1 MENPDFDWK
10 EEYKK
15 KIVPATRALE
25 IIQPGNRVFIG
36 SACAAPQHLIRAF
49 HEMPLDDVEIVHILT
64 MGEAPYTEQE
74 LGTRFRANTFFI
86 SPNIREAVQKGR
98 ADYTPVFLSEIAELF
113 RSGHMPIDVALVQV
127 APPDKYGFCSFGI
140 SVDITKPAAEYAR
153 HVIAQVNPNMPKTLG
168 DSFIHVNDIDFLVE
182 GDEPVLEFTT
192 PGPSELTKRIAKNV
206 SYIVEDGST
215 IQVGYGGIPS
225 AVLSYLREKHDL
237 GVHTEVFGDSLLE
250 LISEGIITGEKKTL
264 HPQKIVASFCMGSRR
279 LYDYIHNNPLFE
291 FRPAHYVNDPTII
304 ARNEN
309 MVAINSALEIDLT
322 GQVCADSYGY
332 QFYSGIGGQLDFI
345 RGAARSK
352 GGRPIIVLPSTRKN
366 EMFSRIVPALSEGS
380 GVVTSRGDVHYIVT
394 EWGIAYLHGKSIRE
408 RALALISIAHPKF
421 RQELIKV
428 AKERHYIYTDQ
439 PEAPLTQARYPEE
452 FEKWM
457 ETKDGMKVF
466 IRPIRPA
473 DESLQR
479 DAFYNFSRE
488 TVYYRF
494 FSYLKAMP
502 HEQLKKFVNIDYEE
516 EMALVAVVLDSGM
529 EKIVGI
535 GRYIVDRAT
544 NFAEFALVIRDDW
557 QGRGIGKALLNSIIE
572 VACKKGLEGFTAYI
586 LERNKRM
593 LGLLDKTG
601 YPYETKMKEGI
612 YTVRIF
618 FEKKKWK

>member
-1 MENPDFDWK
+1 
-10 EEYKK
+10 
-15 KIVPATRALE
+15 
-25 IIQPGNRVFIG
+25 
-36 SACAAPQHLIRAF
+36 
-49 HEMPLDDVEIVHILT
+49 
-64 MGEAPYTEQE
+64 
-74 LGTRFRANTFFI
+74 
-86 SPNIREAVQKGR
+86 
-98 ADYTPVFLSEIAELF
+98 
-113 RSGHMPIDVALVQV
+113 
-127 APPDKYGFCSFGI
+127 
-140 SVDITKPAAEYAR
+140 
-153 HVIAQVNPNMPKTLG
+153 
-168 DSFIHVNDIDFLVE
+168 
-182 GDEPVLEFTT
+182 
-192 PGPSELTKRIAKNV
+192 
-206 SYIVEDGST
+206 
-215 IQVGYGGIPS
+215 
-225 AVLSYLREKHDL
+225 
-237 GVHTEVFGDSLLE
+237 
-250 LISEGIITGEKKTL
+250 
-264 HPQKIVASFCMGSRR
+264 
-279 LYDYIHNNPLFE
+279 
-291 FRPAHYVNDPTII
+291 
-304 ARNEN
+304 
-309 MVAINSALEIDLT
+309 
-322 GQVCADSYGY
+322 
-332 QFYSGIGGQLDFI
+332 
-345 RGAARSK
+345 
-352 GGRPIIVLPSTRKN
+352 
-366 EMFSRIVPALSEGS
+366 
-380 GVVTSRGDVHYIVT
+380 
-394 EWGIAYLHGKSIRE
+394 
-408 RALALISIAHPKF
+408 LISIAHPKF